1 MEIVLLRHGR
11 PRVELSGYLSAK
23 QLKQL
28 VIDYAQPSIS
38 DVPTEKLKTKFN
50 DLCVICSDLPQQKN

>member
-1 MEIVLLRHGR
+1 MEIVLLRRGR

-28 VIDYAQPSIS
+28 VIDYAQSSIS
-38 DVPTEKLKTKFN
+38 DAPT
-50 DLCVICSDLPQQKN
+50 